1 MKAVIILLTVILVL
15 LQYRLWFTH
24 DGLPAVL
31 YLHRQ
36 VEIQR
41 QDNDVLEERN
51 KMLAAD
57 VHDLKSGLDALEE
70 RARNDMGMIKP
81 SETFLQIIEDPAG
94 E

>member
-1 MKAVIILLTVILVL
+1 MKAVMILLTVILVL

-41 QDNDVLEERN
+41 QDNNVLEERN

-70 RARNDMGMIKP
+70 RARNDMGMIK
-81 SETFLQIIEDPAG
+81 SGETFLHIIEESAG

>member
-1 MKAVIILLTVILVL
+1 MKAVMILLTVILVL

-36 VEIQR
+36 FEIQR
-41 QDNDVLEERN
+41 QDNNVLEERN

-70 RARNDMGMIKP
+70 RARNDMGMIK
-81 SETFLQIIEDPAG
+81 SGETFLHIIEESAG

>member
-1 MKAVIILLTVILVL
+1 MKAVMILLTVILVL